1 MITTELT
8 LDGLRLFDPR
18 IFSDQ
23 RGYFHEAFNA
33 RAFVDATGHE
43 SNFVQDNESMSLRVG
58 TVRGLHYQLSPS
70 AQGKLVRVT
79 AGSIF
84 DVAVDIR
91 RMSPTFGRHV
101 VVELSAHNARQLW
114 IPPGFAHGFCT
125 LEPKTVVAYK
135 VDAYYDPDCERSINW
150 REPSFG
156 IEWPV
161 TEADATLSDR
171 DRAAPA
177 LADIAV
183 TELF

>member
-1 MITTELT
+1 MITTELP
-8 LDGLRLFDPR
+8 LEGLHLFEPRLFGD
-18 IFSDQ
+18 D

-33 RAFVDATGHE
+33 QVFGDATGY
-43 SNFVQDNESMSLRVG
+43 SNQFVQDNESMSLIVG

-79 AGSIF
+79 AGSIL

-91 RMSPTFGRHV
+91 RTSPTFGQHAAI
-101 VVELSAHNARQLW
+101 ELSAHNGLQLW

-135 VDAYYDPDCERSINW
+135 VDAYYDPAQERSINW
-150 REPSFG
+150 LEPSFA
-156 IEWPV
+156 IRWPV
-161 TEADATLSDR
+161 VDTDATLSGRDR
-171 DRAAPA
+171 DAPL

-183 TELF
+183 TDLF